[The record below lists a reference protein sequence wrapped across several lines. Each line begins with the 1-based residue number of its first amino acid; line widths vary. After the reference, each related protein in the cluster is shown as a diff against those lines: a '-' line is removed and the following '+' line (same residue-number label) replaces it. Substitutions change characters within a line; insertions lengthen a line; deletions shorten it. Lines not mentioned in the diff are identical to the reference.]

1 MRTTLTDIERRLKAL
16 QDQRKFG
23 ECERGPQRTRDG
35 RIATPT
41 PTNDAAHADTARM
54 IAQQGYKNAR
64 ELVVSGPKV
73 VRAKGMS

>member
-35 RIATPT
+35 TEPETRIIGDHHLGPARRVKRDTVALTPFAARPRATSS
-41 PTNDAAHADTARM
+41 ASSAS
-54 IAQQGYKNAR
+54 
-64 ELVVSGPKV
+64 L
-73 VRAKGMS
+73 